1 MITSCNFVRAVFL
14 GVLFT
19 HPPSVIWMFF
29 SKQPKLVPSLRKI
42 FTTRQFLKNAENSNC
57 SSSTGFGPTLTTMT
71 KRLASWPAILTKM
84 SANFTATLCGTSFL
98 FSGQLRSHILRC
110 PRIVL
115 FAVLLVDC
123 EEWFVFFLGPCKV
136 ARRRIVCILFSLGD
150 VDVLLQRD
158 SVVQHSSRRSNHAIL
173 C

>member
-1 MITSCNFVRAVFL
+1 M
-14 GVLFT
+14 FT
-19 HPPSVIWMFF
+19 HPPSVIWRFF

-84 SANFTATLCGTSFL
+84 SASFTATLCGTSHL

-110 PRIVL
+110 HRIVVL

-136 ARRRIVCILFSLGD
+136 LVVELCAFSFRL
-150 VDVLLQRD
+150 
-158 SVVQHSSRRSNHAIL
+158 AT
-173 C
+173 